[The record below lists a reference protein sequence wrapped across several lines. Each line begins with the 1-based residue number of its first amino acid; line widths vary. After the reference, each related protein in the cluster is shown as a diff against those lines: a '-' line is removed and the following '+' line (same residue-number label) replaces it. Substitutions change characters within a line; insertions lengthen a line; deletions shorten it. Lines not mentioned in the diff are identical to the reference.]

1 MFIKSGSLIQALWM
15 KIMNRLKTH
24 FFDTICLFLNI
35 NAICMY
41 IFLWLFLWNQC
52 HFCLIFR
59 DYRNFFLLKSFF
71 KMYYYLFDIQSYSKT
86 HKWKRISIRG
96 SMLTYEIFWSLIR
109 SNGAGVSDLHP
120 KWKLFKIR
128 STNKRS
134 INVLIDKAEIQR
146 YPFLYLFW

>member
-1 MFIKSGSLIQALWM
+1 MSRKSESLIKGLWI

-24 FFDTICLFLNI
+24 FFDTICLLNI

-52 HFCLIFR
+52 HFRLIFC
-59 DYRNFFLLKSFF
+59 DYRKFFLLKSFF

-86 HKWKRISIRG
+86 HKWKRISMRS

-109 SNGAGVSDLHP
+109 SNGAGALDLHP
-120 KWKLFKIR
+120 KWKLFKIQ
-128 STNKRS
+128 STKKRS
-134 INVLIDKAEIQR
+134 INVLIDKSEIQR